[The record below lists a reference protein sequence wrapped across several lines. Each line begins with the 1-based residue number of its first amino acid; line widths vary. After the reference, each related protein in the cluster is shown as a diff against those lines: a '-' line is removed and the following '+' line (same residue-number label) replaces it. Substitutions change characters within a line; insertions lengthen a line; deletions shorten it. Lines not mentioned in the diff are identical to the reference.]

1 MGKSRAAVHFYLIA
15 GIALIALELATTTF
29 YLLVIGLASVIA
41 GVLALFLTG
50 WLLPTVCAGFLSIAG
65 CFVVSAYRRQ
75 TRNNGKMLVSH
86 LGQSVEVIQITPLL
100 VLYSGSYWSATTKV
114 PVKIGDKLHIIKFSN
129 TELEI
134 E

>member
-1 MGKSRAAVHFYLIA
+1 MAAVYFYLIA

-41 GVLALFLTG
+41 GILAFFLDG
-50 WLLPTVCAGFLSIAG
+50 WVLPTVCAGFLAVVG

-75 TRNNGKMLVSH
+75 TRNNGKMLVNH
-86 LGQSVEVIQITPLL
+86 LGQSVEVIELTPLL
-100 VLYSGSYWSATTKV
+100 VLYSGSYWNATTKFS
-114 PVKIGDKLHIIKFSN
+114 VKVGDKLHIIKFSN
-129 TELEI
+129 TELEV